1 MFGQARKS
9 APLRVS
15 DQFRKRFAA
24 RGRLFRCIAAAG
36 LVAMVAGCVDSRP
49 MGGSVEAIL
58 AAREAAQTYRLSAG
72 DKVHVA
78 VFNEDN
84 LSGDFV
90 IGPDGRVALPLA
102 GPVQAA
108 GLTLPQFQQAVTARL
123 KDGVVLNP
131 SVAVT
136 ASEVAVSRSNSP
148 RAWATSGRRPKSLAA
163 GKAGSRSASA
173 SASSRPPWSTI
184 ASNRSPMRA
193 RKTGRSGLSTNRA
206 SDKSFSKGAPV
217 SRCHCARGRPVAS
230 NTS

>member
-58 AAREAAQTYRLSAG
+58 AARDAAQTYRLSAG

-123 KDGVVLNP
+123 KDGVVQNP
-131 SVAVT
+131 SVTVT
-136 ASEVAVSRSNSP
+136 ASDLRPYYILGEVNKPGKYSYTPELTVMNAVATAEGFTY
-148 RAWATSGRRPKSLAA
+148 RADKATVYVRHAADSGEREMPLT
-163 GKAGSRSASA
+163 
-173 SASSRPPWSTI
+173 STTAVLPGDTI
-184 ASNRSPMRA
+184 RINQRY
-193 RKTGRSGLSTNRA
+193 
-206 SDKSFSKGAPV
+206 F
-217 SRCHCARGRPVAS
+217 
-230 NTS
+230 